1 MLQGKLIGMV
11 LSKILPLV
19 MKEVVPLIKPLQKYA
34 FTPNELD
41 NDMEEVKRRL
51 LILEVKSHEHK
62 EDK

>member
-19 MKEVVPLIKPLQKYA
+19 MKEVIPLIKPLQKYV

-41 NDMEEVKRRL
+41 EEMAEVKRRL
-51 LILEVKSHEHK
+51 LVLEVKSHEHN
-62 EDK
+62 EEE

>member
-19 MKEVVPLIKPLQKYA
+19 MKEVVPLIQPLQKYV